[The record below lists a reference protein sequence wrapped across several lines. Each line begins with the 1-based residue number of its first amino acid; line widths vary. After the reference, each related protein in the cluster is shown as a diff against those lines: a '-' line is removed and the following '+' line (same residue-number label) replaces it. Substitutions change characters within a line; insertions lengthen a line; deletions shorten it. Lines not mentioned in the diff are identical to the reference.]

1 MGKTITEQIM
11 EAHLVSGRLEPGT
24 EIALR
29 IDHTL
34 TQDATGTL
42 AYLEFEAMRVA
53 RAKPEVAVSY
63 VDHNLLQTDFKN
75 ADDHRYLR
83 TVAARHG
90 LWFSPP
96 GNGICHQVHLER
108 FSVPGKTL
116 VGSDSHTP
124 TAGGAG
130 MLAFGAGGLD
140 VALALAGQPFYLI
153 MPEIM
158 GVRLTGRLSPW
169 VSAKDVILELLR
181 RLTVKGGQGKI
192 LEYYGPALK
201 YLSVPERATI
211 ANMGAELG
219 ATTSV
224 FPADE
229 QTRKFLR
236 LQRRE
241 KDFRPLAARGK
252 PRFDYLE
259 EVNLSALEPLVACPG
274 SPDRVVPVGELE
286 GRPVDQVLIG
296 SCSNSSF
303 RDLMVVAK
311 AVASQGVHPRV
322 SLEINPGSRQVLE
335 NLARTGA
342 LVPLLEAGAR
352 IMPPGCW
359 GCIGIGQAPPT
370 GAVSVRTFTR
380 NFPGRS
386 GTQDDQVYLASPE
399 TAAAAAVFGE
409 FTDPRRL
416 GDYPKVPQPRHF
428 LVNRHVLP
436 PPGPEESAQVEVRR
450 GPNIVPLPELSPLPD
465 TWRGTVWLKL
475 GDNITTDDIL
485 PAGSQ
490 ILPLRSN
497 LPAISEYAFSRVAP
511 DFVKRLKEQPVWEE
525 DGRLKEGAIV
535 GGENYGQGSSREHAA
550 LAPRYL
556 GVRVKLAKSFA
567 RIHLANLIN
576 FGILPLTFED
586 PGDYQHLHE
595 AMVVELP
602 GVRDRLLQ
610 GEELLPL
617 NLLGP
622 DGRKEREIRVRADLS
637 ERQRRMI
644 VQGGALN
651 LARGG

>member
-1 MGKTITEQIM
+1 
-11 EAHLVSGRLEPGT
+11 
-24 EIALR
+24 
-29 IDHTL
+29 
-34 TQDATGTL
+34 
-42 AYLEFEAMRVA
+42 
-53 RAKPEVAVSY
+53 
-63 VDHNLLQTDFKN
+63 
-75 ADDHRYLR
+75 
-83 TVAARHG
+83 
-90 LWFSPP
+90 
-96 GNGICHQVHLER
+96 
-108 FSVPGKTL
+108 
-116 VGSDSHTP
+116 
-124 TAGGAG
+124 
-130 MLAFGAGGLD
+130 
-140 VALALAGQPFYLI
+140 
-153 MPEIM
+153 
-158 GVRLTGRLSPW
+158 
-169 VSAKDVILELLR
+169 
-181 RLTVKGGQGKI
+181 
-192 LEYYGPALK
+192 
-201 YLSVPERATI
+201 
-211 ANMGAELG
+211 
-219 ATTSV
+219 
-224 FPADE
+224 
-229 QTRKFLR
+229 
-236 LQRRE
+236 
-241 KDFRPLAARGK
+241 
-252 PRFDYLE
+252 
-259 EVNLSALEPLVACPG
+259 
-274 SPDRVVPVGELE
+274 
-286 GRPVDQVLIG
+286 
-296 SCSNSSF
+296 
-303 RDLMVVAK
+303 
-311 AVASQGVHPRV
+311 
-322 SLEINPGSRQVLE
+322 
-335 NLARTGA
+335 